1 MEIEKACKH
10 YKAAIYIR
18 LSKDDGDKAES
29 NSVSNQR
36 DLILSYLKSK
46 PEIEVCSERI
56 DDGYSGVSFDRPGI
70 KELLSDIKAGT
81 IDCVVVKDLSR
92 FGRNYIETG
101 RYIEQVFPFLGVRF
115 IAINDGFDSGTIQSQ
130 SDGII
135 IPFKNLINDAYSR
148 DISMKVRSQIKV
160 RHIRGEYIGSFP
172 VYGYV
177 RSKENKHKLEI
188 DEFAAMTVRDIFKW
202 KTEGYSNQRI
212 AQLLNAAGILSP
224 LEYKRMLGWA
234 FSTSF
239 KLKPMAKWSA
249 QSVGRILENEIYTG
263 TMVQGKESA
272 PNYKVKKKFKKPKS
286 EWAIVENTHEPIIT
300 KEDFNLVSR
309 IISADTRTAPMQ
321 QELYPFAG
329 ILKCSECHKSMIR
342 RPVKSNGKTY
352 IYYTCRTNKE
362 DKEKCKNS
370 NRISEHQLLACVKEV
385 MKVHIGAISKTD
397 DILSYIETLPREQLQ
412 IKKYN
417 QRIQKKREEYDYY
430 QNLIMGLYED
440 FKKDILNKENY
451 LNMKSNYETIIGDI
465 SDSID
470 IMERDISELL
480 QKKDL
485 TNQWIWEYRK
495 NHNIS
500 NLNRSILLSMVREI
514 VVYDKNNIQIHFN
527 YFDETLNKKDNISH
541 GQIK

>member
-1 MEIEKACKH
+1 MEIEKVSKH

-160 RHIRGEYIGSFP
+160 RHTRGEYIGSFP

-397 DILSYIETLPREQLQ
+397 EILSYIETLPREQLQ

-417 QRIQKKREEYDYY
+417 QRIQKKRGEYDYY

-440 FKKDILNKENY
+440 FKKDVLNKENY

-485 TNQWIWEYRK
+485 TNQWILEYRK

-514 VVYDKNNIQIHFN
+514 VVYDKNHIQIHFN

>member
-1 MEIEKACKH
+1 
-10 YKAAIYIR
+10 
-18 LSKDDGDKAES
+18 
-29 NSVSNQR
+29 
-36 DLILSYLKSK
+36 
-46 PEIEVCSERI
+46 
-56 DDGYSGVSFDRPGI
+56 
-70 KELLSDIKAGT
+70 
-81 IDCVVVKDLSR
+81 
-92 FGRNYIETG
+92 
-101 RYIEQVFPFLGVRF
+101 
-115 IAINDGFDSGTIQSQ
+115 
-130 SDGII
+130 
-135 IPFKNLINDAYSR
+135 
-148 DISMKVRSQIKV
+148 
-160 RHIRGEYIGSFP
+160 
-172 VYGYV
+172 
-177 RSKENKHKLEI
+177 
-188 DEFAAMTVRDIFKW
+188 
-202 KTEGYSNQRI
+202 
-212 AQLLNAAGILSP
+212 
-224 LEYKRMLGWA
+224 
-234 FSTSF
+234 
-239 KLKPMAKWSA
+239 MAKWSA

-286 EWAIVENTHEPIIT
+286 EWAIVENTHEPIIA
-300 KEDFNLVSR
+300 KEDFFLVSR

-362 DKEKCKNS
+362 DKEKCENS

-412 IKKYN
+412 IKKCN
-417 QRIQKKREEYDYY
+417 QRIEKKREEYTYY

-440 FKKDILNKENY
+440 FKRDILNKENY
-451 LNMKSNYETIIGDI
+451 LNMKSIYETIIGEI

-470 IMERDISELL
+470 VLERDISELL

-500 NLNRSILLSMVREI
+500 NLNRSILLSLVREI
-514 VVYDKNNIQIHFN
+514 IVYDKNHIQIHFN
-527 YFDETLNKKDNISH
+527 YFDEILNKKDNI
-541 GQIK
+541 

>member
-1 MEIEKACKH
+1 METKKENKQ

-18 LSKDDGDKAES
+18 LSKDDGDKPES
-29 NSVSNQR
+29 NSVTNQR
-36 DLILSYLKSK
+36 DLIRSYLKSK
-46 PEIEVCSERI
+46 PEIEVCSERV
-56 DDGYSGVSFDRPGI
+56 DDGYSGVSFERPAI
-70 KELLSDIKAGT
+70 KELLADIKAGI

-115 IAINDGFDSGTIQSQ
+115 IAINDGFDSGTIKSQ
-130 SDGII
+130 SDGIV

-160 RHIRGEYIGSFP
+160 RHTRGEYIGAFP
-172 VYGYV
+172 VYGYI
-177 RSKENKHKLEI
+177 RSKEDKHKLEI

-212 AQLLNAAGILSP
+212 AQHLNAAGILSP

-272 PNYKVKKKFKKPKS
+272 PNYKVKKKFKKPRS

-300 KEDFNLVSR
+300 KEDFFLVSR
-309 IISADTRTAPMQ
+309 ILSADTRTAPMQ
-321 QELYPFAG
+321 QELYPFSG

-342 RPVKSNGKTY
+342 RPVNSNGKTY

-362 DKEKCKNS
+362 NKEKCKNS
-370 NRISEHQLLACVKEV
+370 NRISEHQLLAGVKEV
-385 MKVHIGAISKTD
+385 MNLHIRVISKSD
-397 DILSYIETLPREQLQ
+397 DMINYIETLPMEHMQV
-412 IKKYN
+412 KKHR
-417 QRIQKKREEYDYY
+417 QRIQKKREEYEYY

-440 FKKDILNKENY
+440 YKKEILNRENY
-451 LNMKSNYETIIGDI
+451 LTIKLVYENIIAEI
-465 SDSID
+465 SDAID
-470 IMERDISELL
+470 VLERDISEIL
-480 QKKDL
+480 QKKDM
-485 TNQWIWEYRK
+485 TNQWIEDYRK
-495 NHNIS
+495 NQKITD
-500 NLNRSILLSMVREI
+500 LNRSILLSLVREI
-514 VVYDKNNIQIHFN
+514 VVYDKNHIQIHFN
-527 YFDETLNKKDNISH
+527 YFDETIKLKDNNDN
-541 GQIK
+541 GQTK

>member
-46 PEIEVCSERI
+46 PEIGVCSERI

-115 IAINDGFDSGTIQSQ
+115 IAINDGFDSATIQSQ

-286 EWAIVENTHEPIIT
+286 EWAIVKNTHEPIIT

-385 MKVHIGAISKTD
+385 MKVHIGAISKTN